1 MKKIPLTQNQYA
13 IVDDENYDFLNRWK
27 WHAVRDGNTFYAVRK
42 SKTINGKRKTIRM
55 HRVIMNPPNNMDID
69 HINHNGLD
77 NQKVNLRVV
86 TNQQNQMNRRLYRN
100 TSSFF
105 KGVSR
110 NKLNKLWQASIEYNG
125 KSINLGYFEEE
136 IDACIIYNQ
145 KAIELF
151 GEYAHLNPIPDKYKN
166 RVPIKYKAK
175 TSSRFTGVTWD
186 KINKRWKAYIKKN
199 KKQYHLGY
207 FLDEEAAHQAYL
219 KAKNNFLHTI

>member
-1 MKKIPLTQNQYA
+1 MKQIPLTQGQFALVDNEDYGWLNQ
-13 IVDDENYDFLNRWK
+13 FK
-27 WHAVRDGNTFYAVRK
+27 WCAMKLKNTFYAVRS
-42 SKTINGKRKTIRM
+42 SKTINGKQKTIYM

-69 HINHNGLD
+69 HIDHNGLN

-86 TNQQNQMNRRLYRN
+86 TRSQNSMNQQ
-100 TSSFF
+100 THKKKSSNF

-136 IDACIIYNQ
+136 IDAGIIYNQ

-151 GEYAHLNPIPDKYKN
+151 GEYAHLNQIPDKYKN

-175 TSSRFTGVTWD
+175 TSSQYMGVSWS
-186 KINKRWKAYIKKN
+186 KSHKKWRAQICKN

-219 KAKNNFLHTI
+219 KAKESSL